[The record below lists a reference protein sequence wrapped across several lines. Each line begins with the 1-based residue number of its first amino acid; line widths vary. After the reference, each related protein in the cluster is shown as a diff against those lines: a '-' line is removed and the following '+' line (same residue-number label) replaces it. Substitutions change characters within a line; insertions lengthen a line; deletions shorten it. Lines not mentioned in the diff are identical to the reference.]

1 MTTTISSG
9 ATTIT
14 PELVTGWEST
24 NETYNIVHDI
34 LSRSTP
40 DITLRGSTS
49 RSGTLSML
57 FLTESA
63 CEDARAL
70 HAGANVLTLAST
82 EITAANFDYI
92 VAGAIAT
99 ALEDDT
105 RRYWTLSVDYREIA

>member
-14 PELVTGWEST
+14 PELVTGWESS
-24 NETYNIVHDI
+24 NDTYNIVHDI

-40 DITLRGSTS
+40 DITLRGATT
-49 RSGTLSML
+49 RSGTLTML
-57 FLTESA
+57 FLTEAS
-63 CEDARAL
+63 CETARAL

-92 VAGAIAT
+92 VAGPVVT
-99 ALEDDT
+99 MLEDVT
-105 RRYWTLSVDYREIA
+105 RSY

>member
-14 PELVTGWEST
+14 PELVTGWESS

-40 DITLRGSTS
+40 DITLRGSTT
-49 RSGTLSML
+49 RSGTLTML
-57 FLTESA
+57 FLTEAS
-63 CEDARAL
+63 CETARAL

-92 VAGAIAT
+92 VAGPVVT
-99 ALEDDT
+99 MLEDVT
-105 RRYWTLSVDYREIA
+105 RSYWTLTVDYREIA

>member
-14 PELVTGWEST
+14 PELVTGWESS

-40 DITLRGSTS
+40 DITLRGSTT
-49 RSGTLSML
+49 RSGTLTML
-57 FLTESA
+57 FLTEAS
-63 CEDARAL
+63 CETARAL

-92 VAGAIAT
+92 VAGPVVT
-99 ALEDDT
+99 MLENVT
-105 RRYWTLSVDYREIA
+105 RSYWTLTVDYREIA